1 MTRRRTPAGDDPHTD
16 DEAPPSA
23 GPSHVRVACDWLHTE
38 FRAAGHVIT
47 PAGVDVP
54 VDDLPALRAAAD
66 ASGVRLLTLE
76 GNPDNG

>member
-1 MTRRRTPAGDDPHTD
+1 MTRRTRPDPDPETT

-47 PAGVDVP
+47 PQGVDVP
-54 VDDLPALRAAAD
+54 VDDLPALQAAAD